1 MSEAAARS
9 GLLVGESCLGIEL
22 GSTRIKACLIDPD
35 DATELETVVCIHESL
50 HSQLRE
56 GTAGMDNNGYHS
68 VQIRQNLRQLAF
80 QIRVAAE
87 GWIDGKTQLFVLLRL
102 RGVRGEVQRQMAT
115 GDARWRMIDDAEK
128 RSRI

>member
-1 MSEAAARS
+1 MDLCKIFYLSHRLVEEREVLTQQLQYAR
-9 GLLVGESCLGIEL
+9 
-22 GSTRIKACLIDPD
+22 DH
-35 DATELETVVCIHESL
+35 ATELETVVCIHKSL

>member
-1 MSEAAARS
+1 MDLCKIFYLSHRLVEEREVLTQQLQYAR
-9 GLLVGESCLGIEL
+9 
-22 GSTRIKACLIDPD
+22 DH
-35 DATELETVVCIHESL
+35 ATELETVVCIHESL

-102 RGVRGEVQRQMAT
+102 RGVRGEV
-115 GDARWRMIDDAEK
+115 
-128 RSRI
+128 